1 MMRRGVIAVIVAGCT
16 ACGGENNE
24 GDPAA
29 DPSEESDPVRCLE
42 ARTNRLTNFATGA
55 EYSDGASISSLTYTY
70 PNEVVGEFLDVF
82 RVTGTVNDYSGIG
95 ISFGA
100 CVDASKFSG
109 LTFDVWGDAGPTS
122 TLTVFAN
129 TRENSPEPPFTE
141 TGTCE
146 PADPGDPYRSCLN
159 AYARITVPA
168 TRDAVHI
175 RFSSFM
181 GGRPH
186 SSVNSGELLTFF
198 MGLDWSESQASYPI
212 DLTFGDILFEE

>member
-1 MMRRGVIAVIVAGCT
+1 MVRRGVIAVIVAGCT

-42 ARTNRLTNFATGA
+42 ARTERLTNFATGA
-55 EYSDGASISSLTYTY
+55 EYSDGASIRSFTYAY
-70 PNEVVGEFLDVF
+70 PNHVVGEFLDVF
-82 RVTGTVNDYSGIG
+82 HVTGIIDDYAGIG
-95 ISFGA
+95 VSFGA

-109 LTFDVWGDAGPTS
+109 LTFDVWGEAGPTR
-122 TLTVFAN
+122 TLTVYAN

-159 AYARITVPA
+159 AYARISVPA
-168 TRDAVHI
+168 NRESVRI

-181 GGRPH
+181 GGVPH
-186 SSVNSGELLTFF
+186 AGVDSGELLAFF
-198 MGLDWSESQASYPI
+198 LALDWSDSQAPYPI
-212 DLTFGDILFEE
+212 DLTFGDVLFEE